1 MEARPVLMGHIK
13 PDPSDVT
20 AEPTILYDS
29 GQPLDSDPVPHAPN
43 RPIKLTVNVSRETY
57 NALKDM
63 AAGRGVTLTEML
75 RQAISTAKWVQ
86 ETTAQGE
93 KILKQDRAGHL
104 FEVVFR

>member
-1 MEARPVLMGHIK
+1 MDTARTVSLAVEEKPVRLA
-13 PDPSDVT
+13 DAT
-20 AEPTILYDS
+20 T
-29 GQPLDSDPVPHAPN
+29 DPV
-43 RPIKLTVNVSRETY
+43 KLTVNVSREAY
-57 NALKDM
+57 NALKAM
-63 AAGRGVTLTEML
+63 AAQRGVTLTEML

>member
-1 MEARPVLMGHIK
+1 MDTVPGQGGAYSSGITEAYTETTVRIQADATHGPV
-13 PDPSDVT
+13 
-20 AEPTILYDS
+20 
-29 GQPLDSDPVPHAPN
+29 
-43 RPIKLTVNVSRETY
+43 KLTVNVSREAY
-57 NALKDM
+57 NALKAM
-63 AAGRGVTLTEML
+63 AEQRGVTLTEML